1 MRNQDN
7 SSYIFSKLF
16 LFLVLRRNDSCLSE
30 VVHVVNQGIN
40 PLVCETNWARS
51 WRMWINTYYIFL
63 PKH

>member
-40 PLVCETNWARS
+40 PLVCETN
-51 WRMWINTYYIFL
+51 
-63 PKH
+63 